1 MKQFAISKKE
11 KNGLFALGCVI
22 VSVILLNLIN
32 CDKSN
37 KIATIKYAEATT
49 STDQNSN
56 LRNRIN
62 IENAKSPRTKAK
74 SKEIIKKSYFDF
86 DPNNLDAVSAK
97 KLGISE
103 YAYRNLS
110 NYISKGGRISS
121 AEKFSKIY
129 GINPELFESLKPYIK
144 IIISQ
149 GQSETSNETSKT
161 NVVKVKYP
169 KKEIQANSI
178 EINSAVLEDF
188 EALNGIGNILAS
200 RIVKYRNSLGGYISV
215 DQLREVYGMQDSTF
229 NNIKDKLT
237 CNGMINKININAAS
251 DSILSKHP
259 YISKQEAKV
268 IKKYLHQHD
277 SIEDINQLKSIM
289 SLDKAKLDKMS
300 KYLAVN

>member
-32 CDKSN
+32 SDKSN
-37 KIATIKYAEATT
+37 KIVTIKYAEATT

-62 IENAKSPRTKAK
+62 IENVKSPRTKAK

-129 GINPELFESLKPYIK
+129 GINPELFEALKPYIK

-149 GQSETSNETSKT
+149 GQSKTSNETSKT

-169 KKEIQANSI
+169 KNEIQANSI

-188 EALNGIGNILAS
+188 EALSGIGNVLAS
-200 RIVKYRNSLGGYISV
+200 RIVKYRNSLGGYITV

-259 YISKQEAKV
+259 YISKSNV
-268 IKKYLHQHD
+268 PS
-277 SIEDINQLKSIM
+277 SIEISQVKVSDSSK
-289 SLDKAKLDKMS
+289 DKQIFIADCKKKVNIS
-300 KYLAVN
+300 KKQ

>member
-62 IENAKSPRTKAK
+62 IENVKSPRTKAK

-129 GINPELFESLKPYIK
+129 GINPELFEALKPYIK

-149 GQSETSNETSKT
+149 GQSKTSNETSKT

-188 EALNGIGNILAS
+188 EALSGI
-200 RIVKYRNSLGGYISV
+200 
-215 DQLREVYGMQDSTF
+215 
-229 NNIKDKLT
+229 
-237 CNGMINKININAAS
+237 INKININAAS